1 MINELYTLSKA
12 LAGANIET
20 YQWHQKYKPI
30 PNIRA
35 NAPCICITLSDGKVS
50 KISMLNAKFGKILR
64 KYGSNQGSFPC
75 MNLASLYRI
84 TDDTIKKNIAGIM
97 SHPETLDA
105 AMLQKVK
112 GWCTENNWSKKFR
125 GKYKISMDNI
135 PAQLRK
141 IAPEYAPLQALLAE
155 VEEYKNPD
163 VFHAELENAIWRMLE
178 RRENVQ
184 AALTLLFYLG
194 KPAEDAE
201 DDFGS
206 LSIALESTSL
216 IESGIPAISEKFV
229 TGMNQCLLNAEAAQQ
244 PSGQTDTID
253 AFGIPFMADETPMPS
268 VKLAGGFDAT
278 IRTMF
283 KEQRCQTRYGRID
296 SASYP
301 ISPEMRG
308 KLQAALAW
316 IGDREREDKTWTKSD
331 QNEILFVYPLA
342 VPDHNISYISP
353 FKRVR
358 NETIQFTTKAE
369 QFTQQLRK
377 TRKPGTDSH
386 AEGIQIFVLHKID
399 KARTKVVYTRQ
410 TDPDELEQASEA
422 WTLGCTNL
430 PKFPFGAPEV
440 PYPLDIADI
449 LNQRWKRNGDKSAD
463 KFKLIPRYHGM
474 ELLMEPAM
482 LVCSDFHL
490 LAENAVTLSAHLG
503 YLSATEYGGNSKW
516 NDVKNILDTHNSEVE
531 DDGSNSRWNDAKN
544 ILALMGLFLYR
555 NGIRKDDYMD
565 NLPYLYGQLLKAA
578 DELHALYCKIVR
590 NNDYPKQFAGGSL
603 FLSAVEAP
611 IRTLNILS
619 QRIMPYYTWAKSYR
633 LQGIQIEGKESWR
646 AGWLYRLCEDI
657 TEKIKQNWTMQ
668 TRLNEEEKAQMF
680 IGYLAAFP
688 KSEKNETKTEEDTV
702 NEQ

>member
-1 MINELYTLSKA
+1 MINELYTLSKS

-50 KISMLNAKFGKILR
+50 KISMLDAKFGTILR

-75 MNLASLYRI
+75 MNLAALYRI
-84 TDDTIKKNIAGIM
+84 TDDTIKKNITAII
-97 SHPETLDA
+97 SHPEVLDA
-105 AMLQKVK
+105 TMLQEVK
-112 GWCTENNWSKKFR
+112 SWCTENNWGKKFR
-125 GKYKISMDNI
+125 GKYKISMDNT

-141 IAPEYAPLQALLAE
+141 IASEYAPLQTLIAE
-155 VEEYKNPD
+155 VEEYKEPD
-163 VFHAELENAIWRMLE
+163 AFHAELENAVWRMLE

-194 KPAEDAE
+194 KPAENAE

-206 LSIALESTSL
+206 LSTALESTRL
-216 IESGIPAISEKFV
+216 IESGVPAISEKFV
-229 TGMNQCLLNAEAAQQ
+229 IGMNQCLLNAEAAQQ
-244 PSGQTDTID
+244 PSGQTDAID
-253 AFGIPFMADETPMPS
+253 AFGVPFMADETPMPS

-301 ISPEMRG
+301 VSPEVRG

-316 IGDREREDKTWTKSD
+316 IGDRDRKDKTWTKSD
-331 QNEILFVYPLA
+331 QNEILFVYPMA
-342 VPDHNISYISP
+342 APDHNISYISP
-353 FKRVR
+353 FKRLR

-369 QFTQQLRK
+369 QFTQQFRK

-440 PYPLDIADI
+440 PYPLDIADT
-449 LNQRWKRNGDKSAD
+449 LNRPWKQNGELATDR
-463 KFKLIPRYHGM
+463 FKPIPRYHGM

-482 LVCSDFHL
+482 SVCSDFQL
-490 LAENAVTLSAHLG
+490 LAGNAATLSAHLG
-503 YLSATEYGGNSKW
+503 YLSATKDWY
-516 NDVKNILDTHNSEVE
+516 HP
-531 DDGSNSRWNDAKN
+531 RWNDAKN
-544 ILALMGLFLYR
+544 ILALLGLFLYR

-578 DELHALYCKIVR
+578 DELHVLYCKVVR
-590 NNDYPKQFAGGSL
+590 KGEIPPQLAGGGL
-603 FLSAVEAP
+603 FLAAAEAP
-611 IRTLNILS
+611 LRTLNVLS
-619 QRIMPYYTWAKSYR
+619 RRIAPYYQWAKSYR
-633 LQGIQIEGKESWR
+633 LQGIQIEGQESWR

-657 TEKIKQNWTMQ
+657 SGKIKQNWTMQ
-668 TRLNEEEKAQMF
+668 TRFNEEEKAQM
-680 IGYLAAFP
+680 
-688 KSEKNETKTEEDTV
+688 N
-702 NEQ
+702 

>member
-30 PNIRA
+30 PNT
-35 NAPCICITLSDGKVS
+35 PCICITLSDGKVS
-50 KISMLNAKFGKILR
+50 KISILNAKFGTILR

-75 MNLASLYRI
+75 MNLVSLYRI
-84 TDDTIKKNIAGIM
+84 TDDTIKKSIAGIM

-105 AMLQKVK
+105 AMLQSVK

-125 GKYKISMDNI
+125 GKYKVSMDNI

-206 LSIALESTSL
+206 LSIALESTRL
-216 IESGIPAISEKFV
+216 IESGVPAISEKFV

-253 AFGIPFMADETPMPS
+253 AFGIPFMADERPMPS
-268 VKLAGGFDAT
+268 VRLAGGFDAT

-331 QNEILFVYPLA
+331 QKEILFVYPMAAL
-342 VPDHNISYISP
+342 DHNISYISP

-358 NETIQFTTKAE
+358 NETIRFTTRAE
-369 QFTQQLRK
+369 QFIRQFRK

-430 PKFPFGAPEV
+430 PKFLFGAPEV
-440 PYPLDIADI
+440 PYPLDIADT
-449 LNQRWKRNGDKSAD
+449 LNRPWKQSGEPATDR
-463 KFKLIPRYHGM
+463 FKPIPRYHGM
-474 ELLMEPAM
+474 ELLMEPSM
-482 LVCSDFHL
+482 SVCSDLQL
-490 LAENAVTLSAHLG
+490 LAANAATLSAYLG
-503 YLSATEYGGNSKW
+503 YLSATE
-516 NDVKNILDTHNSEVE
+516 DLCHP
-531 DDGSNSRWNDAKN
+531 RWNDAKN
-544 ILALMGLFLYR
+544 MLALLGLFLYR

-565 NLPYLYGQLLKAA
+565 NLRYLYGQLLKAA

-633 LQGIQIEGKESWR
+633 LQGIQLEGKESWQ
-646 AGWLYRLCEDI
+646 AGWLYRRCEDI
-657 TEKIKQNWTMQ
+657 TGKIKQNWTMQ

-680 IGYLAAFP
+680 IGYLAALP